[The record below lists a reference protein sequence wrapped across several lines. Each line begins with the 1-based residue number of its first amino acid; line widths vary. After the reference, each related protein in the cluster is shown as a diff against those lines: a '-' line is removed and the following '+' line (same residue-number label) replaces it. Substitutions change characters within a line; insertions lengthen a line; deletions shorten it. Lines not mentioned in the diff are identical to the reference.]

1 MTASATQFAQLYP
14 ISDLCFLVA
23 DVERAIAFYVGKLG
37 FKLRRRAPGFAD
49 FKGAGLTLALW
60 EIGHISRHAGVSG
73 SRAEPRVHKACA
85 AVEVASPRAVDEL
98 YRDLGAAGVRFE
110 GAARGLSVERPL
122 LLLRRSGRQSVGDLC
137 LAGRGAGRGRRQ
149 GWLSRSRGMRS

>member
-1 MTASATQFAQLYP
+1 MAIIGRDMTASATQFAQLYP

-60 EIGHISRHAGVSG
+60 EIGHIAEHTGVSDR
-73 SRAEPRVHKACA
+73 RAGPRVHKACA
-85 AVEVASPRAVDEL
+85 AVEVASPDAVDLL
-98 YRDLGAAGVRFE
+98 YRALGDSGIAFE
-110 GAARGLSVERPL
+110 GPPANYPWNARCCYFADPDDNLWEIYAWLDGGP
-122 LLLRRSGRQSVGDLC
+122 VGDVEDK
-137 LAGRGAGRGRRQ
+137 
-149 GWLSRSRGMRS
+149 S